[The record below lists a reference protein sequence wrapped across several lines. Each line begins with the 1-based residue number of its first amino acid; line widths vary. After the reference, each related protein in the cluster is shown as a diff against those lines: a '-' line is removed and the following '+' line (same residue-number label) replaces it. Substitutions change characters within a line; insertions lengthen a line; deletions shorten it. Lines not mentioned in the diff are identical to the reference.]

1 MLLLPKIYVY
11 IIRLT
16 DFHSILPAF
25 EPLKHQI
32 ALRGF
37 AVLKSNKSSI
47 YLFPLLSDS
56 QASLIYIAFRALC
69 KELQRFFMLGST
81 GTSRST
87 HWVPMG
93 TPPGETPRR
102 SLDGRAT
109 QNRSRSG
116 LGLIGG
122 FYHLQLS
129 HCIKGQI

>member
-1 MLLLPKIYVY
+1 MVVVVVEGRGGRREEVSECLC
-11 IIRLT
+11 
-16 DFHSILPAF
+16 AF

-93 TPPGETPRR
+93 TPPGETPSQASGQRR
-102 SLDGRAT
+102 G
-109 QNRSRSG
+109 
-116 LGLIGG
+116 
-122 FYHLQLS
+122 
-129 HCIKGQI
+129 